1 MSTVSVSRIVARNYK
16 NIRLEDGIDFGALT
30 ILIGANGS
38 GKSNL
43 ISLFQFL
50 QECVNGSGAD
60 DQRGRT
66 SFEDA
71 VFSLGG
77 ARILD
82 GSLDTPANVSLEYQ
96 FAIDE
101 KETTLGIE
109 LLVQDFHR
117 PVIIEREFLD
127 SGRGLSSPP
136 AYYRVH
142 SGGNGGSGS
151 GVVSVLGYPPYRRPI
166 RRSPSPHLENIRDIP
181 VNELA
186 LSAMPRLLENSHFP
200 PEAVPLY
207 GPRGKIIDS
216 SFNWKFNN
224 ANNMDLERIRL
235 SEPKLGQSDFY
246 VSPSG
251 DNLALVLYNLIQVD
265 FEFEELL
272 NQMIKDILPLT
283 RKLRAVPAGR
293 FSLAV
298 EWNVEGFHEP
308 FFLYEM
314 SDGTVRMLCWAV
326 ILHSPKLPSLI
337 VIDEPELG
345 IHPAWMP
352 ILAEWIKRAAQKTQV
367 VVTTHSP
374 DLLDHFT
381 DQLDDGGYI
390 YTFQQDSE
398 SQNHFRPKRLDRETV
413 SGWIEDGWQVGD
425 LYRVGNPAVGGWPW

>member
-1 MSTVSVSRIVARNYK
+1 MG
-16 NIRLEDGIDFGALT
+16 L
-30 ILIGANGS
+30 

-50 QECVNGSGAD
+50 QEGVNGSGTD

-82 GSLDTPANVSLEYQ
+82 GSLDTPANVGLEYQ

-127 SGRGLSSPP
+127 SGRGLIQPSCLL
-136 AYYRVH
+136 YRVH
-142 SGGNGGSGS
+142 SGGNGGKWLRWCFR
-151 GVVSVLGYPPYRRPI
+151 LGLSTLPEANKEESPTHTETI
-166 RRSPSPHLENIRDIP
+166 RETFQSMK
-181 VNELA
+181 LA
-186 LSAMPRLLENSHFP
+186 LSAMPRLLENSHFHR
-200 PEAVPLY
+200 AVPAVKP
-207 GPRGKIIDS
+207 PRKIIDS
-216 SFNWKFNN
+216 SFNWKFYN

-272 NQMIKDILPLT
+272 NRMIKDILPLT

-293 FSLAV
+293 FSLAI
-298 EWNVEGFHEP
+298 EWHVEGCQEP

-352 ILAEWIKRAAQKTQV
+352 ILAEWSRSSAENAG
-367 VVTTHSP
+367 HC
-374 DLLDHFT
+374 D
-381 DQLDDGGYI
+381 
-390 YTFQQDSE
+390 YT
-398 SQNHFRPKRLDRETV
+398 
-413 SGWIEDGWQVGD
+413 
-425 LYRVGNPAVGGWPW
+425 